1 MEIDGQK
8 ILAIL
13 FTFMMVS
20 SMLAYTVTL
29 I

>member
-8 ILAIL
+8 IMAIL
-13 FTFMMVS
+13 LTFLMVS
-20 SMLAYTVTL
+20 SMLAYGITL